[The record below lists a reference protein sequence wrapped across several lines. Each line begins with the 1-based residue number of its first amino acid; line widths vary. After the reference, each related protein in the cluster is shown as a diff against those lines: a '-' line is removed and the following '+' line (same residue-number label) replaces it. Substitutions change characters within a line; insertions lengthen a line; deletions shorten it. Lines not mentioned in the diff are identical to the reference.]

1 MDIVLN
7 LSIVDKIFIVRIILI
22 MLIIRILSCICIK
35 GNTDNIIN
43 TNKIDNIGKFT
54 ICEVVKSIKT
64 YVVNN

>member
-1 MDIVLN
+1 
-7 LSIVDKIFIVRIILI
+7 

-54 ICEVVKSIKT
+54 ICEVVTSIKT